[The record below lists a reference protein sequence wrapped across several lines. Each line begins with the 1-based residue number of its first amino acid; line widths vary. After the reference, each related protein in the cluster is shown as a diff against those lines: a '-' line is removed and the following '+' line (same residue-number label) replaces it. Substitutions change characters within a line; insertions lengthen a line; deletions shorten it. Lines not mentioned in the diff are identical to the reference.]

1 MTVNG
6 LELRCVLEFIEKH
19 QKSEAH
25 FVKEWNRRAEDLATE
40 VDEERKQF
48 LINEKEHAR
57 RGLVREQGI
66 IKEFAILL
74 GKTTKHENPSFSPP
88 LSTSGP
94 HRPHAVHQ
102 NPPDLG
108 LRPYRQVE
116 PVTSRVQICQGHA
129 DAHAVYRVSS
139 SGRHSRRLRVVLV
152 GVGGE
157 PLRQASPLKGMSIR

>member
-1 MTVNG
+1 LTVNG

-74 GKTTKHENPSFSPP
+74 GKTTKHVDIRTEPSDKCM
-88 LSTSGP
+88 LG
-94 HRPHAVHQ
+94 
-102 NPPDLG
+102 DL
-108 LRPYRQVE
+108 LEVRSVE
-116 PVTSRVQICQGHA
+116 VI
-129 DAHAVYRVSS
+129 
-139 SGRHSRRLRVVLV
+139 
-152 GVGGE
+152 
-157 PLRQASPLKGMSIR
+157 